1 MVDNEKR
8 RPILGG
14 GENLINSITKRG
26 SFPVKT
32 IYPRNYDQAKN
43 LVQNEFG
50 KVNTIINELPESKK
64 MNEVVLTIRVNEKF
78 LAKSYTPN
86 SFFSELGFQN
96 IGSRS
101 WSNNNKDSKLYF
113 GKIAQNHLRNY
124 NEKLANPPSETFKDD
139 VRTIEEINILEFDEV
154 VQGFDSNWR
163 EGRVEFVIHPY
174 SNQVELLKKF
184 EQILI
189 DSNINRESVKVRAYD
204 DGPIFISAI
213 INSVAL
219 NNFKD
224 FNPLRTVHPLEVEL
238 KSFEDRHPPIPNNF
252 LPPIKS
258 TPLTKVGVIDGGI
271 HINNSLV
278 SNYTTQTFEIGN
290 PASNYFKDHGTAV
303 SGLVLYGDLNKLPDN
318 SVLPSPTIGVESI
331 RVFPTATE
339 DIDLYDSIDII
350 ENSIPQQDDITVY
363 NLSIGPS
370 GMILDDVISRFTFVL
385 DKLSYEYKKLFVV
398 AVGNNGEKRAPF
410 NRIEAPADAVNALGV
425 GSYRITENGSF
436 EKAKYSCVGG
446 GREGAKVK
454 PDIVEFGGCST
465 TPVKLIGESD
475 FLLTFGQGTSYSSP
489 LVARKAAELLVRGSN
504 INHLTTKG
512 LLIHSAHGGKSVD
525 KHIGYGYCVSDVNEI
540 LNCNKNKVTIIY
552 NNSISVKKYAK
563 VPIPLPHN
571 IDAKKFRISWT
582 IVTES
587 SPNALSTESY
597 TMTSIEETFYPHAEM
612 FKLNKIVDGKTKT
625 KKININEKEKIENL
639 IADGW
644 ALPKFPDTKSG
655 SNRLNEEELRKEMK
669 WDTVIKK
676 HIQMNKNSL
685 LDPFLIIHGLDRTDK
700 IRRINFSVIITV
712 EAIESTDN
720 LYEEILN
727 QYSALNPISIRNE
740 NEIQLFN

>member
-1 MVDNEKR
+1 MADDEKK

-14 GENLINSITKRG
+14 GENLIDSITKKSFNRG
-26 SFPVKT
+26 DI
-32 IYPRNYDQAKN
+32 IYPRNYDQAKS
-43 LVQNEFG
+43 LVQSEFG

-101 WSNNNKDSKLYF
+101 WSNRKNDSKLYF
-113 GKIAQNHLRNY
+113 GKIDQNHLRNY
-124 NEKLANPPSETFKDD
+124 NAKLTNPPSETFQND
-139 VRTIEEINILEFDEV
+139 VRTIEEINTLDFDEV
-154 VQGFDSNWR
+154 VQGFDSKWK

-174 SNQVELLKKF
+174 PNQVELLKKF

-189 DSNINRESVKVRAYD
+189 DSNINRDSVKVRAYD

-213 INSVAL
+213 INNVAL

-224 FNPLRTVHPLEVEL
+224 FNPLRAVHPLEVEL
-238 KSFEDRHPPIPNNF
+238 KGFEDRHPPIPNDF
-252 LPPIKS
+252 SPPIKS
-258 TPLTKVGVIDGGI
+258 IPLAKVGVIDGGV
-271 HINNSLV
+271 HLNNSLI
-278 SNYTTQTFEIGN
+278 SNYTTQTFEIDN
-290 PASNYFKDHGTAV
+290 PASNYFKNHGTAI

-339 DIDLYDSIDII
+339 DIDLYHSIDII
-350 ENSIPQQDDITVY
+350 ENAIPQQDDITVY

-370 GMILDDVISRFTFVL
+370 GMILDDIISRFTFVL
-385 DKLSYEYKKLFVV
+385 DKLSYEYKKLFIV
-398 AVGNNGEKRAPF
+398 AVGNNGEKRTPF

-425 GSYRITENGSF
+425 GSYHITEDGSF
-436 EKAKYSCVGG
+436 EKANYSCVGG

-454 PDIVEFGGCST
+454 PDIVEFGGCSR

-489 LVARKAAELLVRGSN
+489 LVAKKAAELLVRGSN
-504 INHLTTKG
+504 INHLTTKA
-512 LLIHSAHGGKSVD
+512 LLIHSAQGGESVD
-525 KHIGYGYCVSDVNEI
+525 SHIGYGYCVSDVNDI
-540 LNCNKNKVTIIY
+540 LNCSENKVTIIY

-571 IDAKKFRISWT
+571 VDAKKFKISWT
-582 IVTES
+582 IVTDS
-587 SPNALSTESY
+587 APNALSTESY
-597 TMTSIEETFYPHAEM
+597 TMTSIEETFYPHAEKY
-612 FKLNKIVDGKTKT
+612 KLSKIVNGKTKT
-625 KKININEKEKIENL
+625 KKINITEKEEIENL
-639 IADGW
+639 ERDGW
-644 ALPKFPDTKSG
+644 TLPKFPDTRSG
-655 SNRLNEEELRKEMK
+655 KTLLNEEELRKEMK

-676 HIQMNKNSL
+676 HVQMNKNSL
-685 LDPFLIIHGLDRTDK
+685 LNPYLIIHGLDRTEK

-712 EAIESTDN
+712 EAIGCTDN

-727 QYSALNPISIRNE
+727 QYSVLNPISIRNE
-740 NEIQLFN
+740 NKIQLSN